1 MPLYHYKCPSC
12 ENVKRKI
19 LEPKEAR
26 VAWVFCEECA
36 VLMERSIKPPTTKI
50 TETLDNG
57 AMVRKVERPADAE
70 ELFRERAHGKK
81 GNI

>member
-1 MPLYHYKCPSC
+1 MPLYHFQCIHC
-12 ENVKRKI
+12 EKTRRRI
-19 LEPKEAR
+19 LEPDQVGA
-26 VAWVFCEECA
+26 VVVLCECGE
-36 VLMERSIKPPTTKI
+36 LMDRKSKPPTTKI

-70 ELFRERAHGKK
+70 QLYRERAHGKK